1 MPGMPSRSG
10 VTVLGSANLDIALRV
25 PALPSAGETVLGA
38 ARRSGPGGKGLNQAV
53 AAARAGARTRFV
65 GAVGTDPEGAELL
78 RVLAADGI
86 EAVVR
91 TGHGRTGLAVVIV
104 DAAGENV
111 IVVDPGANAEL
122 VGLGASERAAVTAAH
137 VLLMQLEIPLP
148 TVTEAARL
156 ARAAGTTVV
165 LNAAPQAPLDGRL
178 YDSIDLLLVNEG
190 EARALAADASSA
202 GSRDGRGGTAGST
215 DTVDRDLDRLLERV
229 PAVLVTLGPRG
240 ALYRDRAGARHHEPG
255 RSVTVVDTTAAG
267 DSFAGYLAAALADG
281 LPVPVAL
288 ARANAAAALSV
299 GRRGAVPA
307 VPRRGDVDALAAD

>member
-1 MPGMPSRSG
+1 M
-10 VTVLGSANLDIALRV
+10 LGSANVDIALRV
-25 PALPSAGETVLGA
+25 PELPKAGETVLGGT
-38 ARRSGPGGKGLNQAV
+38 RLSGPGGKGLNQAV

-65 GAVGTDPEGAELL
+65 GAVGRDPEGAELL

-86 EAVVR
+86 EALVR
-91 TGHGRTGLAVVIV
+91 TTNGRTGLAVVIV
-104 DAAGENV
+104 DAAGENA

-122 VGLGASERAAVTAAH
+122 VGLGAAERTAVTAAQ

-148 TVTEAARL
+148 TVTEAAQL

-165 LNAAPQAPLDGRL
+165 LNAAPQAPLDRPL
-178 YDSIDLLLVNEG
+178 CDSIDLLLVNEG
-190 EARALAADASSA
+190 EARALAADTSPSG
-202 GSRDGRGGTAGST
+202 GSGDGRGSTAEA
-215 DTVDRDLDRLLERV
+215 VDRDVDRLLERV

-255 RSVTVVDTTAAG
+255 RPVTVVDSTAAG
-267 DSFAGYLAAALADG
+267 DSFAGYLAAALTDG

-307 VPRRGDVDALAAD
+307 VPHRRDVDAFAAC

>member
-1 MPGMPSRSG
+1 MRTSTSPYGYPSCRGPGRPCSG
-10 VTVLGSANLDIALRV
+10 RNGL
-25 PALPSAGETVLGA
+25 
-38 ARRSGPGGKGLNQAV
+38 SGPGGKGLNQAV

-86 EAVVR
+86 EALVR
-91 TGHGRTGLAVVIV
+91 TTHGRTGLAVVIV
-104 DAAGENV
+104 DAAGENA

-137 VLLMQLEIPLP
+137 VLLMQLEVPLP

-165 LNAAPQAPLDGRL
+165 LNAAPQAPLDMRL
-178 YDSIDLLLVNEG
+178 CDSIDLLLVNEG

-202 GSRDGRGGTAGST
+202 GSGDGRGGTAE
-215 DTVDRDLDRLLERV
+215 TVDRDLDRLLERV

-255 RSVTVVDTTAAG
+255 RPVTVVDTTAAG
-267 DSFAGYLAAALADG
+267 DSFAGYLAAALAEG

-299 GRRGAVPA
+299 GRQGAVPA
-307 VPRRGDVDALAAD
+307 VPRRGDVDALAAG

>member
-1 MPGMPSRSG
+1 M
-10 VTVLGSANLDIALRV
+10 LGSANVDIALRV
-25 PALPSAGETVLGA
+25 PELPKAGETVLGA
-38 ARRSGPGGKGLNQAV
+38 TRLSGPGGKGLNQAV

-86 EAVVR
+86 EALVR
-91 TGHGRTGLAVVIV
+91 TTNGRTGLAVVIV
-104 DAAGENV
+104 DAAGENA

-122 VGLGASERAAVTAAH
+122 VGLGESERAAVTAAQ

-148 TVTEAARL
+148 TVTEAARTGS
-156 ARAAGTTVV
+156 RGGH
-165 LNAAPQAPLDGRL
+165 DGRPQRR
-178 YDSIDLLLVNEG
+178 SPGATGRSPVRQHRPA
-190 EARALAADASSA
+190 ARQRGR
-202 GSRDGRGGTAGST
+202 GSGARGRHIVGWGRRDGRGGAA
-215 DTVDRDLDRLLERV
+215 DTVDRDLDRLLDRV

-255 RSVTVVDTTAAG
+255 RSVNVVDTTAAG
-267 DSFAGYLAAALADG
+267 DSFAGYLAAALAEG
-281 LPVPVAL
+281 LPVPVAM

-307 VPRRGDVDALAAD
+307 VPHRRDVDALAAG

>member
-1 MPGMPSRSG
+1 M
-10 VTVLGSANLDIALRV
+10 LGSANLDIALRV
-25 PALPSAGETVLGA
+25 PELPSAGETVLA
-38 ARRSGPGGKGLNQAV
+38 ATRLSGPGGKGLNQAV

-78 RVLAADGI
+78 RVLGDAGI
-86 EAVVR
+86 EALVR
-91 TGHGRTGLAVVIV
+91 SAHGRTGLAVVIV
-104 DAAGENV
+104 NAAGENV

-122 VGLGASERAAVTAAH
+122 VGLGAEERAAITAAH

-156 ARAAGTTVV
+156 AHAAGTTVV
-165 LNAAPQAPLDGRL
+165 LNAAPQSPLDDLL

-190 EARALAADASSA
+190 EARALAADTSLAASP
-202 GSRDGRGGTAGST
+202 DGRTGTT
-215 DTVDRDLDRLLERV
+215 DTVERDLDRLLDRV

-240 ALYRDRAGARHHEPG
+240 ALFRDRTGARHHEPG

-267 DSFAGYLAAALADG
+267 DSFAGYLAAAFAEG

-299 GRRGAVPA
+299 GRRGAVPS
-307 VPRRGDVDALAAD
+307 VPHRGDVDALGAG

>member
-1 MPGMPSRSG
+1 
-10 VTVLGSANLDIALRV
+10 VLGSANLDVALRV
-25 PALPSAGETVLGA
+25 PELPRAGETVLGA
-38 ARRSGPGGKGLNQAV
+38 TRLSGPGGKGLNQAV

-86 EAVVR
+86 EALVR
-91 TGHGRTGLAVVIV
+91 TTNGRTGLAVVIV
-104 DAAGENV
+104 DAAGENA

-122 VGLGASERAAVTAAH
+122 VGLGAAERTAVTAAQ

-148 TVTEAARL
+148 TVTEAAQL

-165 LNAAPQAPLDGRL
+165 LNAAPQAPLDRPL
-178 YDSIDLLLVNEG
+178 CNSIDLLLVNEG
-190 EARALAADASSA
+190 EARALAADTSSSG
-202 GSRDGRGGTAGST
+202 GSGDGRGGTAEA
-215 DTVDRDLDRLLERV
+215 VDRDVDRLLERV

-255 RSVTVVDTTAAG
+255 HPVTVVDTTAAG
-267 DSFAGYLAAALADG
+267 DSFAGYLAAALTDG

-299 GRRGAVPA
+299 GRRGSVPA
-307 VPRRGDVDALAAD
+307 VPHRRDVDAFAAC